1 MAEEHSIKNL
11 DHTLTHTDVPASDE
25 EFSLEEILAEYGG
38 SLEQQLL
45 RQAEAG
51 AEPKEAE
58 SPEEAPEPK
67 QAEPPKEAEPT
78 TAESPKETP
87 PEPRQA
93 EPPKETPETP
103 KEAEPKEKEP
113 LEETPP
119 EAGETDITL
128 EQILLEAARMRE
140 EAPPEAETERAPEV
154 KRAEL
159 FRETPP
165 ERKTIE
171 LSGKT
176 PPEVKT
182 AEPPEKAPSK
192 AKTTELPEKSPPE
205 AKTAESPEKAPPKA
219 ETKRVPETGAGTP
232 AVSREDADVLREPL
246 SARSISIEE
255 MVNSTVEA
263 VMEEQAEEP
272 ILSPRR
278 GLFSRR
284 RMEDTEELP
293 GPPEPEPEYVP
304 EPIGPEPDLR
314 DVAQDCRERYLSR
327 KKSLL
332 PPLLAALPPT
342 AALLAERRGLTVP
355 LWSGDP
361 HFQSL
366 ALLACLG
373 VTALLCRYVFLKA
386 AVMLAR
392 RRCVSELL
400 IAVSVL
406 AAAADCVVRLRLEE
420 RSAVMPYAAIPCLAL
435 VFAQWGV
442 RRESRGDYDMFRTA
456 AMDDEPPYLVTD
468 TQRGACK
475 QRGSV
480 PGFYTTAAR
489 DNAAVLWQTALLP
502 VFGTAAFVFAGLSS
516 FGQGRKADFF
526 LNLSAI
532 LSAAGTF
539 SLALCWPLPW
549 SRLAGH
555 LQKSGSA
562 VAGWSGAQKI
572 SRKRCMIVTDSDLF
586 PPGTIQL
593 KAHRLYG
600 EELGRAASLAASVAR
615 AAGCGLERFF
625 DGLLR
630 AEGGSYEEVEDFS
643 FYEEGGYSGMIRGE
657 SVLMGTGPFLRKMGV
672 RMPGD
677 VNLRTGVFLAVDKTL
692 IAVFAVKYNPS
703 DNVDFALN
711 MMRRSRILPILA
723 SRDPNIT
730 PALLR
735 RKFSRG
741 VRLEYPDLSER
752 VALSEAENDRDLPR
766 ALLLRE
772 GLLPY
777 AETVAGS
784 LRLCRAVRW
793 AAALSLL
800 GSWAGTLLS
809 FYLVSLGAYD
819 LLNPL
824 ALEMFLLL
832 WTLPVLLV
840 SDWSG
845 RY

>member
-11 DHTLTHTDVPASDE
+11 YHTLTNTDVPASDE
-25 EFSLEEILAEYGG
+25 VFSLEEILAEYGG
-38 SLEQQLL
+38 SLEQQLM
-45 RQAEAG
+45 RQAEA
-51 AEPKEAE
+51 EAAAGE
-58 SPEEAPEPK
+58 EEAP
-67 QAEPPKEAEPT
+67 A
-78 TAESPKETP
+78 
-87 PEPRQA
+87 
-93 EPPKETPETP
+93 
-103 KEAEPKEKEP
+103 
-113 LEETPP
+113 
-119 EAGETDITL
+119 AGETA
-128 EQILLEAARMRE
+128 EEAPPKAEAEAPPGTAEAPE
-140 EAPPEAETERAPEV
+140 EAPPETEESSI
-154 KRAEL
+154 
-159 FRETPP
+159 
-165 ERKTIE
+165 ERI
-171 LSGKT
+171 LY
-176 PPEVKT
+176 
-182 AEPPEKAPSK
+182 
-192 AKTTELPEKSPPE
+192 E
-205 AKTAESPEKAPPKA
+205 AAQMSENPPPKA
-219 ETKRVPETGAGTP
+219 ETETEEPPANPPPDPKTEEPPPEAETDKSSIGQILFEVSEISEEEPPKTAEAKKEVPETETGTP
-232 AVSREDADVLREPL
+232 AVPQEDAEALRDPL
-246 SARSISIEE
+246 TARSITIEE

-272 ILSPRR
+272 LLTPRR
-278 GLFSRR
+278 WLFSRR
-284 RMEDTEELP
+284 KMEDTEDLP
-293 GPPEPEPEYVP
+293 SPPEPEPEYVP

-314 DVAQDCRERYLSR
+314 DVAQDCRERYLAR

-332 PPLLAALPPT
+332 PPLLTALLPT
-342 AALLAERRGLTVP
+342 AILLAEHRGLTVP
-355 LWSGDP
+355 GWSGDP
-361 HFQSL
+361 GAQCL
-366 ALLACLG
+366 VLLACLA
-373 VTALLCRYVFLKA
+373 VTALLCRQVFLQA

-400 IAVSVL
+400 ICLSAL
-406 AAAADCVVRLRLEE
+406 AAAADCVVRLRLED

-468 TQRGACK
+468 THRGACK

-489 DNAAVLWQTALLP
+489 DNAACLWQTALLP
-502 VFGTAAFVFAGLSS
+502 VFGAAAFVFAGLSS

-539 SLALCWPLPW
+539 SLPLCWSLPW
-549 SRLAGH
+549 SRLSRH
-555 LQKSGSA
+555 LQKAGAA

-572 SRKRCMIVTDSDLF
+572 SRRRCMIVTDGDLF

-600 EELGRAASLAASVAR
+600 EDMARAASCAASVAR

-630 AEGGSYEEVEDFS
+630 AEGGAYEDVEDFS

-657 SVLMGTGPFLRKMGV
+657 SVLMGTASFLRKMGV
-672 RMPGD
+672 RLPGD
-677 VNLRTGVFLAVDKTL
+677 VNLQTGVFLAVDKTL

-703 DNVDFALN
+703 DNVDFALS

-735 RKFSRG
+735 RKFSRS

-793 AAALSLL
+793 GAALSLL

-824 ALEMFLLL
+824 ALEAFLLL
-832 WTLPVLLV
+832 WTLPVLLM